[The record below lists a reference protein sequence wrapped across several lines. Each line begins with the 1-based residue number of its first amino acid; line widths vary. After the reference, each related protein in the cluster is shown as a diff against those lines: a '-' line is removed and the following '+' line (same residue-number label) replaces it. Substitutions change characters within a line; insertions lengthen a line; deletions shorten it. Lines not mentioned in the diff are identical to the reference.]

1 MADQNKAMN
10 DSDMQ
15 SQAQPEGAV
24 PSPSQAK
31 GVDASEVNPSITD
44 KPAEKPAAKA
54 APVKKT
60 APAKKAAP
68 VKKAAPAKKAAT
80 AKKAAPAKKAA
91 TAKKVATVKKV
102 APVEEVAT
110 LEDVAP
116 AEDSA
121 PVKKAAPVK
130 NTAPVEAAA
139 TDATTATEDES
150 DEHSDDEQS
159 EHDDHKADY
168 GSKTDEE
175 LIDEA
180 KRILTEVAI
189 DQARVPM
196 LAVRNVL
203 TERWDKL
210 KQQALEAFVKDG
222 GNVID
227 FRFEHAEMER
237 FYETFKAFKSK
248 RSAYRKEQDKV
259 MANNLAT
266 KQGLLAEVKALAESP
281 DLPTAATYKNFKVI
295 NDRWT
300 ATGHV
305 PSADARDLYA
315 TYRFLVDRFY
325 DNLRLSQE
333 LRELDYKHNKGIK
346 EQLIADIQAL
356 AVQKWSAQVGLSL
369 QKLHESWK
377 EAGPVSK
384 DDKEVLWELFKA
396 ASNTLHVKRRE
407 SHSLAKAENKNRLVA
422 KQVIVE
428 AMDVLAQLEG
438 NDHSI
443 WQKGTNEAKSNREA
457 MSQAGRT
464 FGGESD
470 ALWDRFKQSEKAF
483 FKARNQFY
491 KDRKNAFKQAIDA
504 KQALIVKA
512 QALAELED
520 QNQAM
525 KEVREL
531 QAQWKD
537 TGFVPRKM
545 GDAAWG
551 EFKTACDVI
560 YHSMRKTQN
569 QDRVNYKADQKKHAG
584 VRDSKSALETAKRE
598 LSTLENNMGFFQFA
612 NPDSPIVKDALKK
625 VDQARVK
632 VEKADKVLREERKI
646 IRESEKKAAA
656 EAAAEEVTTAPT
668 ADTGSDSQEPATES

>member
-1 MADQNKAMN
+1 
-10 DSDMQ
+10 
-15 SQAQPEGAV
+15 E
-24 PSPSQAK
+24 
-31 GVDASEVNPSITD
+31 DA
-44 KPAEKPAAKA
+44 AA
-54 APVKKT
+54 
-60 APAKKAAP
+60 
-68 VKKAAPAKKAAT
+68 
-80 AKKAAPAKKAA
+80 
-91 TAKKVATVKKV
+91 
-102 APVEEVAT
+102 
-110 LEDVAP
+110 
-116 AEDSA
+116 
-121 PVKKAAPVK
+121 
-130 NTAPVEAAA
+130 VEASA
-139 TDATTATEDES
+139 TDATATEDES

-168 GSKTDEE
+168 GNKTDEE

-259 MANNLAT
+259 MTDNLTT
-266 KQGLLAEVKALAESP
+266 KQGLLAEVKVLAESP
-281 DLPTAATYKNFKVI
+281 DLPTAATYKDFKVI

-356 AVQKWSAQVGLSL
+356 VEQKWSAQVGLSL

-396 ASNTLHVKRRE
+396 ASNTLHGKRRE
-407 SHSLAKAENKNRLVA
+407 SHNLAKAENKNRLVA
-422 KQVIVE
+422 KQIIVE
-428 AMDVLAQLEG
+428 AMDALAQLEG

-443 WQKGTNEAKSNREA
+443 WQKGTNEAKANREA

-491 KDRKNAFKQAIDA
+491 KDRKNAFKQAIDE

-512 QALAELED
+512 KALAELED

-545 GDAAWG
+545 SDAAWN

-560 YHSMRKTQN
+560 YQSMRKTQN

-584 VRDSKSALETAKRE
+584 VRDSKSALEAARRE
-598 LSTLENNMGFFQFA
+598 LSKLENNMGFFQFA

-625 VDQARVK
+625 VDQARAK

-646 IRESEKKAAA
+646 IREAENKA
-656 EAAAEEVTTAPT
+656 EAAATAAEVPATPT
-668 ADTGSDSQEPATES
+668 AETGGDSQEPATES

>member
-24 PSPSQAK
+24 PSQTQAQ

-44 KPAEKPAAKA
+44 KPAEKP
-54 APVKKT
+54 T
-60 APAKKAAP
+60 A
-68 VKKAAPAKKAAT
+68 KKAAPAKKAAT

-91 TAKKVATVKKV
+91 TAKKAAPAEEV
-102 APVEEVAT
+102 APVEEVAPI
-110 LEDVAP
+110 EDA
-116 AEDSA
+116 AA
-121 PVKKAAPVK
+121 VKKAA
-130 NTAPVEAAA
+130 AVEASA
-139 TDATTATEDES
+139 TDATATDATATEDES

-168 GSKTDEE
+168 GNKTDEE

-259 MANNLAT
+259 MTDNLTT
-266 KQGLLAEVKALAESP
+266 KQGLLAEVKVLAESP
-281 DLPTAATYKNFKVI
+281 DLPTAATYKDFKVI

-356 AVQKWSAQVGLSL
+356 VEQKWSAQVGLSL

-396 ASNTLHVKRRE
+396 ASNTLHGKRRE
-407 SHSLAKAENKNRLVA
+407 SHNLAKAENKNRLVA

-428 AMDVLAQLEG
+428 AMDALAQLEG

-443 WQKGTNEAKSNREA
+443 WQKGTNEAKANREA

-491 KDRKNAFKQAIDA
+491 KDRKNAFKQAIDE

-512 QALAELED
+512 KALAELED

-545 GDAAWG
+545 SDAAWN

-560 YHSMRKTQN
+560 YQSMRKTQK

-584 VRDSKSALETAKRE
+584 VRDSKSALEAARRE
-598 LSTLENNMGFFQFA
+598 LTKLENNMGFFQFA

-625 VDQARVK
+625 VDQARAK

-646 IRESEKKAAA
+646 IREAEKKA
-656 EAAAEEVTTAPT
+656 EAAATAAEVPATPT
-668 ADTGSDSQEPATES
+668 AETGGDSQEPATES